1 MIPKFRA
8 LNIKTGFWFDEQELV
23 FCDGKW
29 FQDWRSFENDFPLD
43 MRDCVVMQSTGLK
56 DKNGVEIFEGD
67 IVQSFSNINRIS
79 DPHLTE
85 TIEPKYKNKIVI
97 FTNGAFVLS
106 DDGKREYGGV
116 LNHYVGSMVKDLE
129 VIGNIWED
137 GELLSDSKRTEEN

>member
-29 FQDWRSFENDFPLD
+29 FQDWRSFEDDFPLD

-67 IVQSFSNINRIS
+67 IV
-79 DPHLTE
+79 
-85 TIEPKYKNKIVI
+85 KK
-97 FTNGAFVLS
+97 TNGSIGYVVYLQQEAGFVVVLKKS
-106 DDGKREYGGV
+106 DYRLGHRNTGEPYKEAT
-116 LNHYVGSMVKDLE
+116 NHE
-129 VIGNIWED
+129 VIGNVYENP
-137 GELLSDSKRTEEN
+137 ELLEVK

>member
-8 LNIKTGFWFDEQELV
+8 WDIDGRCMVYQNDNGDEYVWEIGANDV
-23 FCDGKW
+23 WICYICDGEIPE
-29 FQDWRSFENDFPLD
+29 QIL
-43 MRDCVVMQSTGLK
+43 MQSTGLK
-56 DKNGVEIFEGD
+56 DENGVEIFEGD

-129 VIGNIWED
+129 VIGNIYEN
-137 GELLSDSKRTEEN
+137 GELSKQ